1 MNPNELNAL
10 IALLDDDDREVLENV
25 WNRIKSYGEEVIPHL
40 ENAWTAD
47 FNVKQSERLE
57 EIIHEIQYES
67 LLEQIDQ
74 WQNSPTPD
82 LLLGYFLVS
91 KYFYPN
97 IHFEVIERKVMRI
110 RQSIW
115 LELNSN
121 QTPFE
126 QIQIFNQV
134 LYYHLGFKGEQ
145 EASQNEDFCLNHV
158 LESKK
163 GNPISLG
170 ILYIVL
176 ARSLNLPVFGVCLVN
191 YFILAF
197 CRSEQIDFDED
208 EELQKQVLF
217 YLNPFQKGVIFSKNQ
232 IDDYL
237 KRMDTKQNSLYYS
250 PADTIRVIKEML
262 HYLIVINEQ
271 KKEMDVVADLRE
283 IAGRIQ

>member
-82 LLLGYFLVS
+82 LLRGYFLIS
-91 KYFYPN
+91 KYFFPN
-97 IHFEVIERKVMRI
+97 INFEVIERKVMRI

-208 EELQKQVLF
+208 EELQKASFILSE
-217 YLNPFQKGVIFSKNQ
+217 PFSKRRNFFQ
-232 IDDYL
+232 ES
-237 KRMDTKQNSLYYS
+237 N
-250 PADTIRVIKEML
+250 
-262 HYLIVINEQ
+262 
-271 KKEMDVVADLRE
+271 
-283 IAGRIQ
+283 